1 MADWRLIDNG
11 RTLIDDLLP
20 IPELMGLIPMNRQ

>member
-1 MADWRLIDNG
+1 VGDVSKYIAPQVGMVAGLPG

-20 IPELMGLIPMNRQ
+20 V